1 MFVRLLFCIFL
12 ICANQAMAQ
21 SKTVEL
27 HEMEIGAC
35 QNHSWTIPETKT
47 KWSSNKENQL
57 DSVLFKAGFFN
68 ILVYKKDRETV
79 YSILQRYNPSL
90 TSNYRF
96 SFPADS
102 LSAWKQHPTQVPS
115 VHVCKYMH
123 KGIEW
128 HYQFRPATPMNYND
142 ARINDFPLVTQGVR
156 CKTVTLN
163 NRIFK
168 ISQNDNGAEKIYI
181 QPTTGVQEN
190 QDIYFDGI
198 HYKSMYHLKDTI
210 PCNDRYYS
218 IDSIDAAW
226 KKLYCTSIDTLQK
239 RYMPQ
244 SVMKDLLPYMGRN
257 NVLLIDFWGT
267 WCAPCIS
274 SLPRLKAVYREMNTY
289 CSFVSVCFDAATK
302 RQTADSLIKKHEIP
316 WPQLFDEDS
325 PKPENKRPY
334 TLQLNITLFPTYLL
348 IKKDGEIL
356 FQGNGDKGLDAFT
369 HYMSRIPKTA
379 SHID

>member
-1 MFVRLLFCIFL
+1 MFVSLLFCIFL
-12 ICANQAMAQ
+12 VCTNQAMAQ

-68 ILVYKKDRETV
+68 ILVHKKDRETV

-102 LSAWKQHPTQVPS
+102 LSVWKQHPTQVPS

-156 CKTVTLN
+156 CKTLALN

-168 ISQNDNGAEKIYI
+168 ISQNDNGAEQIYI
-181 QPTTGVQEN
+181 QPTTGVQKN

-198 HYKSMYHLKDTI
+198 HHKSMYHLKDTI
-210 PCNDRYYS
+210 PCNGRYYS

-274 SLPRLKAVYREMNTY
+274 SLPRLKAVYHEMNTY

-325 PKPENKRPY
+325 PKPGNKRPY

-356 FQGNGDKGLDAFT
+356 FQGSGDKVLDAFT
-369 HYMSRIPKTA
+369 HYMSRTLKK
-379 SHID
+379 D